1 MNNVELKQI
10 KINCYIS
17 DSAGEHATA
26 RCQLRIEYSNKVF
39 LSLSY
44 ITHQMNL
51 VESAK
56 GLAPELSR
64 LALQLFGI
72 CVNATSVK
80 CLWSNMGFFAFKM
93 PKLATFLA
101 MAQLQKYESED
112 DDENNDD
119 SKFTFNAFND
129 SDTEELEETS
139 IIDNCNVNDTFEEY
153 DNNNILNPEQWIK
166 IIKSWIEMV
175 NTENDS
181 NNLDSREVE
190 PYDFEVGRHDTHPA
204 DNPLVK
210 WKLLELFLEAPIY
223 MVQ

>member
-1 MNNVELKQI
+1 MFSFHKNEKFENI
-10 KINCYIS
+10 I
-17 DSAGEHATA
+17 D
-26 RCQLRIEYSNKVF
+26 F
-39 LSLSY
+39 W
-44 ITHQMNL
+44 
-51 VESAK
+51 ESAK

-80 CLWSNMGFFAFKM
+80 CLWSNME
-93 PKLATFLA
+93 
-101 MAQLQKYESED
+101 YESED
-112 DDENNDD
+112 NDKNNDD

-139 IIDNCNVNDTFEEY
+139 IIDDCNVNDTFEEY
-153 DNNNILNPEQWIK
+153 DNNNILNPEQWTK

-190 PYDFEVGRHDTHPA
+190 PYDFEIGRHDTHPA

-210 WKLLELFLEAPIY
+210 W
-223 MVQ
+223 